1 MKYTFH
7 IVDVFSSTPFGGN
20 QLAVV
25 PDASSISTEGM
36 QKIAREFNFGETTFV
51 LPKKD
56 PANTCRVRI
65 FTPRAE
71 LDFAGAPSVGT
82 ACALVM
88 KQHVRLSDP
97 VQLIL
102 EENVGP
108 VTVDVAQRNGG
119 FHGTLTLS
127 GKIEAPTGAPSPTEL
142 AAVLSVEPAAVS
154 QVFFAG
160 VGVPLCFAQLNS
172 NEAVD
177 RAVINRAA
185 WAATLSRAWS
195 PHIFFFAG
203 NLRDGGKLY
212 ARMWGPAL
220 GVEEDPATGSACAAL
235 VGAMA
240 SKHDFGGTA
249 YRLSIQQGVLMGRR
263 SGIEAE
269 ARKSGGVVTSVS
281 VGGATAYTWVRVC
294 RTRMTRNKPCKYVT
308 ITWAATSTTRARA
321 SRTHVVPRK
330 MRASDKTLTFLA
342 TNPAESITV
351 ATDSVELLHG
361 WPELSQ
367 VLIRPA
373 AKPDREMFIPT

>member
-7 IVDVFSSTPFGGN
+7 IVDIFSSTPFGGN
-20 QLAVV
+20 QLAVL

-102 EENVGP
+102 EENVGL
-108 VTVDVAQRNGG
+108 VTVDVAQRNGV

-127 GKIEAPTGAPSPTEL
+127 GKVEAPTGAPSPTEL
-142 AAVLSVEPAAVS
+142 AAVLSVDPAAVS

-160 VGVPLCFAQLNS
+160 VGVPFCFVQLTS
-172 NEAVD
+172 NEVVD
-177 RAVINRAA
+177 RAAMNRAA

-203 NLRDGGKLY
+203 DLRDGGKPY
-212 ARMWGPAL
+212 ARMWAPAL
-220 GVEEDPATGSACAAL
+220 GIEEDPATGAACAAL
-235 VGAMA
+235 VGVMA

-249 YRLSIQQGVLMGRR
+249 YRLSIQQGVSMGRR
-263 SGIEAE
+263 SEIEAE
-269 ARKSGGVVTSVS
+269 ARKSDGVVTAVS
-281 VGGATAYTWVRVC
+281 VDGATAYV
-294 RTRMTRNKPCKYVT
+294 
-308 ITWAATSTTRARA
+308 A
-321 SRTHVVPRK
+321 SGEIDVPPS
-330 MRASDKTLTFLA
+330 ALVS
-342 TNPAESITV
+342 
-351 ATDSVELLHG
+351 
-361 WPELSQ
+361 
-367 VLIRPA
+367 
-373 AKPDREMFIPT
+373 